1 MWMKKISRI
10 LLGSAYLVL
19 VAFIA
24 VSWSEDLPSLQDTY
38 DKHQS
43 EILTTLSGPT
53 NALSAYDAVFAAG
66 SALVLDEEDQEHAIS
81 VAKLDAQ
88 SSVIDAFF
96 ERVGWPDEIPALL
109 RHELWNFYR
118 EQSNQFSLSRV
129 ETVDLIEDGS
139 SVVVVIGVRDSNI
152 SFSPPSYRDLVGMLN
167 R

>member
-1 MWMKKISRI
+1 MKKISRI
-10 LLGSAYLVL
+10 LFGSAQLFV
-19 VAFIA
+19 VAFVG
-24 VSWSEDLPSLQDTY
+24 VSWSEDLPSLQDIY

-53 NALSAYDAVFAAG
+53 SSLSAYDAVFASG
-66 SALVLDEEDQEHAIS
+66 SALVLDEEDHEDAIS

-96 ERVGWPDEIPALL
+96 ERVDWPNKIPAQL

-118 EQSNQFSLSRV
+118 EQSNQLSLSRV
-129 ETVDLIEDGS
+129 ETVELIEDKN

-152 SFSPPSYRDLVGMLN
+152 SFSAPSYRDLVGMLS